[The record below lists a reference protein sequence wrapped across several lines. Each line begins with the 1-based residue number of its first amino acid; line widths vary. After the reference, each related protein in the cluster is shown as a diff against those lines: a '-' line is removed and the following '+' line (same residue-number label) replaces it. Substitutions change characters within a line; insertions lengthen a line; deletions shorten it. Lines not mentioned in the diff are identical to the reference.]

1 MPIRNIDRSRSE
13 EEAVAS
19 QTEAMTDQK
28 RLVLDANILLRAV
41 FGVRVIYLAGQLL
54 TRELNADSMLTL
66 RHIYLRGELLLR
78 FDPEVVVNVV
88 QLLVFDGE
96 AVRAELRS
104 VREDYADVLGS
115 LISTFARIS

>member
-1 MPIRNIDRSRSE
+1 
-13 EEAVAS
+13 
-19 QTEAMTDQK
+19 MTDQK